1 MAPKTTFARKC
12 RPLLPIFGS
21 PPGPQNRPKIDPW
34 PQKGRQE
41 AIFYRIFSRK
51 SFFSLLG
58 LIFYRF
64 LVKIWWKNRCVFSK
78 LRAFFWTWRTPK
90 TMHWRSVLSTFHFF
104 SFSDNY
110 WKITKKMKQNWY
122 RKETSTNEAQ
132 GVPKLTQ
139 NSSELFKMCW
149 NYQHWLQKI
158 WNLRDRFLDD
168 FLGGPNH
175 RFTGSQGGPRGSG
188 STREAQ
194 VDTHDLAG
202 SGGIW
207 RDLERSGPRIRDNSF
222 PAAPPCPQTPKPP
235 NHQVNC

>member
-1 MAPKTTFARKC
+1 MRGEPKSLHFGTRLGLKNILKIGPWLTKC
-12 RPLLPIFGS
+12 C
-21 PPGPQNRPKIDPW
+21 
-34 PQKGRQE
+34 QE
-41 AIFYRIFSRK
+41 AMFHQFFPRI
-51 SFFSLLG
+51 SFLSFLG
-58 LIFYRF
+58 SSFYRF
-64 LVKIWWKNRCVFSK
+64 STRNRWTFRCIFSK

-90 TMHWRSVLSTFHFF
+90 TMHRRSVLSTFHFF

-188 STREAQ
+188 SSREAQ
-194 VDTHDLAG
+194 VDTHDLA
-202 SGGIW
+202 
-207 RDLERSGPRIRDNSF
+207 RSGTIWVDLGRSGTIWTSN
-222 PAAPPCPQTPKPP
+222 
-235 NHQVNC
+235 